1 MTAPNELSFL
11 PEDYIEKKYTRRAN
25 IACGALLI
33 LAVGGV
39 GFVFSMLRTANAKVE
54 ASFAEVDNKYI
65 DAARKIEQVK
75 RMHEKQREVVHHA
88 ELAASL
94 VEKVPRSNILAEI
107 TNSLPT
113 GVSLLDLQMRSSLQ
127 KDTSAPPPSSF
138 AQHKAAI
145 EQDANTAVQAPRYDV
160 KITITGIAN
169 DDVQVAQLMTHL
181 SHSSLFSSVNLVI
194 SDVYQEPQNDRAKN
208 DKAPTLRKW
217 QIEMM
222 LNPQAEVREDK
233 TAAVELGK

>member
-25 IACGALLI
+25 VVCAALLLLAGGGIACAFSLLR
-33 LAVGGV
+33 G
-39 GFVFSMLRTANAKVE
+39 ANARVE
-54 ASFAEVDNKYI
+54 AAFSEVDNKYL

-94 VEKVPRSNILAEI
+94 VEKIPRSNVLAEI

-113 GVSLLDLQMRSSLQ
+113 GVSLLDVIMHSSLHQ
-127 KDTSAPPPSSF
+127 DTGAVPQSSF
-138 AQHKAAI
+138 AQHKAAQ
-145 EQDANTAVQAPRYDV
+145 EQDANAVAAPRYDV
-160 KITITGIAN
+160 KLTITGIAN

-181 SHSSLFSSVNLVI
+181 SHSTLFSSVNLVI
-194 SDVYQEPQNDRAKN
+194 SDVYQPQQSDRPK
-208 DKAPTLRKW
+208 DEKAPQLRKW

-222 LNPQAEVREDK
+222 LNPQAEVHDDK

>member
-11 PEDYIEKKYTRRAN
+11 PEDYIEKKYARRAN
-25 IACGALLI
+25 IVCAALLL
-33 LAVGGV
+33 LAGGGV
-39 GFVFSMLRTANAKVE
+39 ASTFSLLRAANAKVE
-54 ASFAEVDNKYI
+54 AAFAEVDNKYL

-75 RMHEKQREVVHHA
+75 RMHDKQREVVHHA

-94 VEKVPRSNILAEI
+94 VEKVPRSNILAEV
-107 TNSLPT
+107 TNALPT
-113 GVSLLDLQMRSSLQ
+113 GVSLLDVIMHSSLRQ
-127 KDTSAPPPSSF
+127 NAGAVPQSSF
-138 AQHKAAI
+138 AQHKATQ
-145 EQDANTAVQAPRYDV
+145 EQDANAVQAPHYDV
-160 KITITGIAN
+160 KLTITGIAK

-181 SHSSLFSSVNLVI
+181 SHSSLFSNVNLVI
-194 SDVYQEPQNDRAKN
+194 SDVYQPQQNDRTK
-208 DKAPTLRKW
+208 DEKAPVLRKW